1 MLVFHDTVKYGSHHI
16 PKFVEA
22 FADVGTVIRE
32 GLKKYVAAVK
42 DGSFPAEHH
51 RFTMKEEEL
60 MALYGGN
67 KDGQLK

>member
-1 MLVFHDTVKYGSHHI
+1 MKYGSHHV

-22 FADVGTVIRE
+22 FADVGTVIQD
-32 GLKKYVAAVK
+32 GLKKYVSAVK
-42 DGSFPAEHH
+42 DGSFPAERH

-67 KDGQLK
+67 TGWQLK

>member
-1 MLVFHDTVKYGSHHI
+1 MKYGSHHV

-22 FADVGTVIRE
+22 FADVGTVIHE
-32 GLKKYVAAVK
+32 GLKKYVSSVK
-42 DGSFPAEHH
+42 DGSFPAERH

-67 KDGQLK
+67 KDDN